1 MRSLTAILAMAIVL
15 TALSGCFDDGH
26 SHGDGGHSHDNTH
39 QKHDSID

>member
-1 MRSLTAILAMAIVL
+1 MRNIYLIVATVIVL
-15 TALSGCFDDGH
+15 TSLSGCFDSGH